1 MIIDLVEIML
11 KIKYIEF
18 FIVFIYL
25 SAVVFGLKEFTI
37 WSQITEW
44 LAPNNMK
51 ENIQVATYLIA
62 TEHPHML
69 RILLVVPFYALSEY
83 LTVDIDLFF
92 SLVLVLLI
100 YGIYLLNLAILKD
113 TVERK
118 KVFILLLFFLL
129 LSLVMHGRIVF
140 SILGN
145 TMLLYLLYRSFY
157 TNNKLKKYK
166 SIPLFLMALWFSSVS
181 SGTFVVFLLTI
192 FINYFLHSLVK
203 LPYVSQRIV
212 WLFSF
217 FIMLLLILSPMII
230 IFVEK
235 NINYYDGSIIN
246 MLSHGAGGYLIDYL
260 YVVLP
265 LLAILILSLP
275 IVIFYLRRYNFLIL
289 PLSMILSSLVVGLFG
304 FSSLVSGVSAY
315 LIFIYMFVNR
325 SKIKAIQYV

>member
-1 MIIDLVEIML
+1 ML

-51 ENIQVATYLIA
+51 ENIQVATYLMA
-62 TEHPHML
+62 TEHHHML
-69 RILLVVPFYALSEY
+69 RILLVVPFYVLSEY

-100 YGIYLLNLAILKD
+100 YGIYLLNLRILKD

-118 KVFILLLFFLL
+118 KVFVLLLFFIL
-129 LSLVMHGRIVF
+129 LSLVMNGRIVF

-157 TNNKLKKYK
+157 TKNKLKKYK

-192 FINYFLHSLVK
+192 FTFYFLHSLVK
-203 LPYVSQRIV
+203 LPYVNKKIV

-217 FIMLLLILSPMII
+217 FIVLLLILSPMII

-260 YVVLP
+260 YVILP

-275 IVIFYLRRYNFLIL
+275 IVILYLRRYNFLIL
-289 PLSMILSSLVVGLFG
+289 PLSMILSSLAVGLFG